1 MLYKYGM
8 RIRGFSIG
16 CQPAGVVK
24 RIDDPV
30 GKYWDIIFYE
40 RKLTEEELRHY
51 SLDDLGEEASE

>member
-24 RIDDPV
+24 RIDDPA

-51 SLDDLGEEASE
+51 SLDDLGTEQA